1 MNHSKKCRTHGR
13 ANLPAATLSH
23 HCYDGCRKMLCTP
36 HDATRTKALEDQGNV
51 PENAPYLVATRC
63 YASLL
68 FLDSCLLCYYLFV
81 AECWAPAELLG
92 SSRAPSLNS
101 LGLRSSST
109 LTKNINRATCQEL
122 EFETSVLGHISEA
135 FTQWSS
141 ESCTTRRDHGQNFES
156 VHRFTRSKPIHNMRK
171 NEFEL
176 TCFCTLGS
184 VSGSFDARR

>member
-1 MNHSKKCRTHGR
+1 MQTCLQRRYLTIATMVVARCFVHRTTQREQRHLKIR
-13 ANLPAATLSH
+13 ETFP
-23 HCYDGCRKMLCTP
+23 KML
-36 HDATRTKALEDQGNV
+36 RISLL
-51 PENAPYLVATRC
+51 LVATHC
-63 YASLL
+63 FFFSIHVYSV
-68 FLDSCLLCYYLFV
+68 YYLFV

-122 EFETSVLGHISEA
+122 EFETSVLGRISEA

-156 VHRFTRSKPIHNMRK
+156 VHCFTRSKPIHNMRK

-176 TCFCTLGS
+176 TFFCTLGS
-184 VSGSFDARR
+184 VSGSFNARR